1 MYIPRGKLLALVTI
15 VVAASLVTATG
26 AFSSVTAER
35 TTEVKVASDSD
46 AFLALDGNTEGG
58 NGEYVS
64 TDGGKLSIDLTTSS
78 EGAKGVN
85 PDAVTTFDN
94 LFTITNQGSQAVNLE
109 LTPKGDHK
117 EAIKF
122 YDENGETVSERG
134 SIEPGTSITVGIK
147 VDTREGNYGSGTMLL
162 DNIVIKAT
170 SPDANEN
177 VIPDEVGNSGDSDG
191 NSSASNNA
199 EPDPRR

>member
-35 TTEVKVASDSD
+35 TTEVKVANDAN
-46 AFLALDGNTEGG
+46 AFLALDGNTDGG

-64 TDGGKLSIDLTTSS
+64 MDQGKLSIDLTTSS
-78 EGAKGVN
+78 EGAQGVN

-94 LFTITNQGSQAVNLE
+94 LFTITNQGSQPVNLE

-122 YDENGETVSERG
+122 YDENGETVSEREN
-134 SIEPGTSITVGIK
+134 IEPGTSIKVGIK
-147 VDTREGNYGSGTMLL
+147 VDTREGNYGNETKLL

-177 VIPDEVGNSGDSDG
+177 VVPDDVGNSSGDSE
-191 NSSASNNA
+191 NKNA
-199 EPDPRR
+199 RLAAPA